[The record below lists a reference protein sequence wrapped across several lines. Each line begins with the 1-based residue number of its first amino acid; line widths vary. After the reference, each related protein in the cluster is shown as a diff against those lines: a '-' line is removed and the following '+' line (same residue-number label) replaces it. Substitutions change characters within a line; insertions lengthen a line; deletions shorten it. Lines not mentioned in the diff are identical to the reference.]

1 MSAFHKV
8 CCSVSLLLVCLTSQ
22 VYASGEPATLEK
34 AMELRTER
42 KVTEA
47 LAVLSEVV
55 LASPGNLDGWLQMGA
70 AFEDLGKWKDA
81 ERCYRRVLEID
92 RDNADARRNLEQL
105 SAFREVNVPLKA
117 SNVSKEILVNRG
129 LEALR
134 RRDYAKALQTFRLLQ
149 GLCPD
154 DPRPLFYVASV
165 YERQGLKEK
174 AVATYTKTSKVFPGF
189 VSARINL
196 IILLT
201 EMKARGRA
209 SQAARSA
216 LEAFPDDYRIRYLAR
231 MLGVGIRLS
240 HDREPATAPSL
251 TVSR

>member
-1 MSAFHKV
+1 MSTFHKV
-8 CCSVSLLLVCLTSQ
+8 CCSVSLLLVCLTVQ
-22 VYASGEPATLEK
+22 GYASEEPATVEK
-34 AMELRTER
+34 AKELRTER
-42 KVTEA
+42 KITEA

-55 LASPGNLDGWLQMGA
+55 LASPGNVDGWLQMGA

-105 SAFREVNVPLKA
+105 LAFREANVPLKV
-117 SNVSKEILVNRG
+117 SKVSKEILVNRG
-129 LEALR
+129 LEALQ
-134 RRDYAKALQTFRLLQ
+134 RRDYDKALKTFRLVQ

-154 DPRPLFYVASV
+154 DPRPLFYIAVD
-165 YERQGLKEK
+165 YERRGLKEK

-189 VSARINL
+189 VPARINL

-209 SQAARSA
+209 SQAARRA
-216 LEAFPDDYRIRYLAR
+216 LEACPGDHRIRYLAR

-240 HDREPATAPSL
+240 HDREAITAPSL
-251 TVSR
+251 TVPR